1 MNAHGVNLPLL
12 KAHARL
18 LKWQKLYL
26 PVFLLAT
33 NSKKNNQ
40 LKWKILALML
50 IVQHAML
57 QMNAHGASQLQSRV
71 HARQLKWQRLFHKAS
86 LHVINFKKK
95 SYLWKKAL
103 SNNFLMLW
111 MEKIKIIL
119 SFMNKRMSINLT
131 QKKDLMD
138 NMKKIIDKKEWS
150 MIIIIQKVAAQ

>member
-1 MNAHGVNLPLL
+1 
-12 KAHARL
+12 
-18 LKWQKLYL
+18 
-26 PVFLLAT
+26 
-33 NSKKNNQ
+33 
-40 LKWKILALML
+40 
-50 IVQHAML
+50 
-57 QMNAHGASQLQSRV
+57 
-71 HARQLKWQRLFHKAS
+71 

>member
-103 SNNFLMLW
+103 SNNFLML
-111 MEKIKIIL
+111 
-119 SFMNKRMSINLT
+119 
-131 QKKDLMD
+131 
-138 NMKKIIDKKEWS
+138 
-150 MIIIIQKVAAQ
+150 